1 MIYQDVIKISTR
13 GFCDV
18 VNITKQ
24 VEDIIVESEIKNGTV
39 IVFIKGSTA
48 GVTTIEYE
56 EGLIKDFQ
64 ETIERLVPQN
74 KDYHHN
80 KKWSDGNVA
89 SHIRASLLGPSLSI
103 PLEDGEMALG
113 TWQQIVVVDFD
124 NRPRQREVL
133 VQILGD
139 KE

>member
-1 MIYQDVIKISTR
+1 MIFQDKIKISTK
-13 GFCDV
+13 GFCDII
-18 VNITKQ
+18 NITKQ
-24 VEDIIVESEIKNGTV
+24 VEDIIVESDIKNGTV
-39 IVFIKGSTA
+39 VVFVKGSTA

-64 ETIERLVPQN
+64 EMMERLIPQN
-74 KDYHHN
+74 KEYHHN
-80 KKWSDGNVA
+80 KKWGDGNGA

-103 PLEDGEMALG
+103 PLEEGELALG

-133 VQILGD
+133 VQVFGE
-139 KE
+139 K